1 MKRRSEAGSAAVEL
15 AILAPVLVILLLLV
29 VTLGRVVS
37 ARQRVDDAA
46 ADAARAA
53 SWASSAPAAAAA
65 ARSAAG
71 RDLAGSHLTCSPYTV
86 SVDTTRFAAGGVVV
100 VHLSCTASLAG
111 LSLLRLPGSA
121 SLASTSAAPIDT
133 YRSLAQG

>member
-1 MKRRSEAGSAAVEL
+1 MTRRPEEGSAAVEL
-15 AILAPVLVILLLLV
+15 AILVPVLVIVLLLV
-29 VTLGRVVS
+29 VTVGRVVS

-65 ARSAAG
+65 AQSVAG
-71 RDLAGSHLTCSPYTV
+71 RDLAGSDLSCSPYAV
-86 SVDTTRFAAGGVVV
+86 NVDTSRFAAGGVVV

-121 SLASTSAAPIDT
+121 SLASTSSAPVDA
-133 YRSLAQG
+133 YRTVSRG